1 MRKPTITIEMR
12 DVTKMEIE
20 CTVENCPNLDYMLA
34 MIDQARRSLQVQYEV
49 GLHNQMMAA
58 AEQKAEADEKPR
70 IVKPQ

>member
-49 GLHNQMMAA
+49 GLHNRMMATA
-58 AEQKAEADEKPR
+58 NDTTEEADKPR